1 MRYTAGIRIVTL
13 CSIAMLAFAAN
24 SLLCRMALVS
34 TAISP
39 ATFTA
44 IRLASGAAFLLLL
57 LTLTRQRRNMQGSW
71 MGAAC
76 LFVYATGFSFAYVS
90 MNTGT
95 GALLLFGAVQI
106 TMLIQAIRK
115 GETFSI
121 PQWLGFFM
129 AVAGLLILFMPGA
142 TVPPVIPALLMIS
155 AGIAWGAYSLIGKSA
170 NRPLLMTT
178 GNFVRC
184 VALIVLLVPF
194 SMSQTAPVDGIILAI
209 LSGAVASG
217 AGYAIWYSVLPSL
230 SASLAATVQL
240 SVPVI
245 AMIMGW
251 LVLGELLTLQML
263 LAATVTLSGIGLV
276 IYFRGKEK
284 QVNES

>member
-1 MRYTAGIRIVTL
+1 MDIRVALLTT
-13 CSIAMLAFAAN
+13 IAMLAFAAN

-34 TAISP
+34 TGISP
-39 ATFTA
+39 AAFTA
-44 IRLASGAAFLLLL
+44 IRLVSGAAFLFLLVA
-57 LTLTRQRRNMQGSW
+57 LTRQRRDVQGSW
-71 MGAAC
+71 IGAIC
-76 LFVYATGFSFAYVS
+76 LFIYATGFSFAYVS

-106 TMLIQAIRK
+106 TMLLQAIRK
-115 GETFSI
+115 GETFSVL
-121 PQWLGFFM
+121 QWLGFFM
-129 AVAGLLILFMPGA
+129 AVAGLFILFLPGA
-142 TVPPVIPALLMIS
+142 TVPPVIPALLMVS
-155 AGIAWGAYSLIGKSA
+155 AGIAWGVYSLIGKSA
-170 NRPLLMTT
+170 NRPLLMTA

-184 VALIVLLVPF
+184 VPLIALLIPFGMSETLPVGGIV
-194 SMSQTAPVDGIILAI
+194 LAI

-217 AGYAIWYSVLPSL
+217 AGYAIWYTALPSL

-251 LVLGELLTLQML
+251 LVLDELLTVQML

-276 IYFRGKEK
+276 IYFRS
-284 QVNES
+284 NAN